1 MNLSLLPEKNAK
13 YEKKKQHLKV
23 DPIEITTRLSSRR
36 NCVITTGMNFTI
48 LMMWMKPG
56 IMLDIV
62 EESIEFFCPTKEI
75 KIKKLKEKWVTQELL
90 EFINDKDDLLRLAK
104 RTNNIDDWN
113 TARIARNLVAGMVRN
128 AKKDFLQEEINQN
141 YEKPQ
146 QILEGYF
153 EITSRFQIKHS
164 YCAQRSYQ

>member
-1 MNLSLLPEKNAK
+1 
-13 YEKKKQHLKV
+13 
-23 DPIEITTRLSSRR
+23 
-36 NCVITTGMNFTI
+36 
-48 LMMWMKPG
+48 
-56 IMLDIV
+56 MLDIV

-128 AKKDFLQEEINQN
+128 AKKIFSRRKSIKIMKTPTNFGRLFRN
-141 YEKPQ
+141 Y
-146 QILEGYF
+146 
-153 EITSRFQIKHS
+153 FQIPNQALLLCLKIIPMMVKK
-164 YCAQRSYQ
+164 